1 MINLNNNKNE
11 KNSELFN
18 NLVNLLV
25 KKILK
30 IKSTKLTDYQIIFN
44 IFNQF
49 QFIETDWSI
58 KELID
63 STCYINQFNDEFLY
77 SYFLKRSDYEK
88 LDNDQLILLSTE
100 IVTGLFAKKIETRT
114 SENLKNYKPNL
125 DNFKEM
131 INEVL
136 ICESRFYKSLIKVN
150 GIISYGAYEYGVV
163 QLQLANYKMALIRVL
178 SSDYNWK
185 IKIKSFIQFHLIE
198 KRFKLKSS

>member
-58 KELID
+58 KELIH
-63 STCYINQFNDEFLY
+63 STYYMNQFKDEFLY

-88 LDNDQLILLSTE
+88 LDNDQLISLSTE
-100 IVTGLFAKKIETRT
+100 IVTGLFAKKIESGT
-114 SENLKNYKPNL
+114 SENLKI
-125 DNFKEM
+125 
-131 INEVL
+131 INQ
-136 ICESRFYKSLIKVN
+136 I
-150 GIISYGAYEYGVV
+150 
-163 QLQLANYKMALIRVL
+163 
-178 SSDYNWK
+178 
-185 IKIKSFIQFHLIE
+185 
-198 KRFKLKSS
+198 